1 MAGRY
6 LRGTFTRNAWD
17 FYEVGTAFAFASN
30 FTTGSIGLMLI
41 NNGVGN
47 SYLDIYRA
55 DFNASL
61 AGSLYWIVGPSA
73 VVTNPQDPQT
83 YYNSP
88 CQLDL
93 GGPPGLMVVF
103 STYTTGGTAIIKQR
117 IDSVTYDTV
126 ELRNGGPFV
135 SLPPNYGLAALFG
148 FSGVSTTVSASIWYQ
163 SITDHKAPAM

>member
-17 FYEVGTAFAFASN
+17 FYETGTAFAFASQ
-30 FTTGSIGLMLI
+30 FTTGAVGLMLI

-61 AGSLYWIVGPSA
+61 PGSVYWIAGPA
-73 VVTNPQDPQT
+73 GAPTNPQDPQT
-83 YYNSP
+83 YYNTP

-103 STYTTGGTAIIKQR
+103 STYTTAGTMIIKQR
-117 IDSVTYDTV
+117 LDSVTYDSL
-126 ELRNGGPFV
+126 ELRNGGPFI
-135 SLPPNYGLAALFG
+135 SLPPNYGLAALFS
-148 FSGVSTTVSASIWYQ
+148 FTGVSTTVSASIWYQ
-163 SITDHKAPAM
+163 SITDHRAPAM

>member
-17 FYEVGTAFAFASN
+17 FYETGTAFTFAEH
-30 FTTGSIGLMLI
+30 FTVGSIGLMLI

-55 DFNASL
+55 DFAASL
-61 AGSLYWIVGPSA
+61 AGTIYWLTAPA
-73 VVTNPQDPQT
+73 AAPTNPQDPQT

-93 GGPPGLMVVF
+93 AGPPGLMVVF
-103 STYTTGGTAIIKQR
+103 STYNNSGIVRVREQLSPVAY
-117 IDSVTYDTV
+117 DSF
-126 ELRNGGPFV
+126 ELANGGPFV
-135 SLPPNYGLAALFG
+135 TLPPNYGLAVV
-148 FSGVSTTVSASIWYQ
+148 FSFQGVSATVSASIWYQ
-163 SITDHKAPAM
+163 SITDHKPPAM